1 MPDPEDHPVDR
12 VTALRRLRHDL
23 AGAYNELRLCTE
35 VLRMETDRD
44 QALEWT
50 EADLTRC
57 GAVRNR
63 RGPPGIDGRM
73 IRSR

>member
-50 EADLTRC
+50 ELISRAAERCATVADRLESM
-57 GAVRNR
+57 VE
-63 RGPPGIDGRM
+63 
-73 IRSR
+73 